1 MQRPAKETMVA
12 MQLKTLI
19 RLWAAYALL
28 RLSDALARIVRKL
41 VPDG

>member
-1 MQRPAKETMVA
+1 MKI
-12 MQLKTLI
+12 I